1 MANEYKSFYLKEIE
15 ETINSTALASMMS
28 SALMQGK
35 KLDGT
40 LMTPVELH
48 NYNSLIS
55 AFNQGVLALTEAL
68 REAFRKEDETDD

>member
-1 MANEYKSFYLKEIE
+1 MANEYKIFNLKEIE
-15 ETINSTALASMMS
+15 EIINSTALANMMA

-40 LMTPVELH
+40 LMSPVELH

-55 AFNQGVLALTEAL
+55 AYNQGVLAFAEAL
-68 REAFRKEDETDD
+68 KVVLRGDDADE